1 MASGMKQ
8 FHHIEKITT
17 GEGISIVDLNT
28 DINSAIEH
36 SGISDGFVIV
46 SSRHTTTAICIN
58 EYEERLL
65 MDIKSWIARLAP
77 PDAKYLHNDIAL
89 RDCPDDEPENAH
101 AHLMAM
107 LLGSSESIPIENRKL
122 QLGEYQSIMLF
133 DLDGPRERTVN
144 IYILGEEAR

>member
-1 MASGMKQ
+1 MKQ
-8 FHHIEKITT
+8 FHHIEKVTT
-17 GEGISIVDLNT
+17 DEGISIVDLNS
-28 DINSAIEH
+28 DINNAIGH
-36 SGISDGFVIV
+36 SGICNGFVIV

-58 EYEERLL
+58 EHEERLL
-65 MDIKSWIARLAP
+65 ADIKSWIAMLAP

-101 AHLMAM
+101 SHLIAM
-107 LLGSSESIPIENRKL
+107 LLGSSETIPIENRKL

-144 IYILGEEAR
+144 IDVVGEEKQSWR